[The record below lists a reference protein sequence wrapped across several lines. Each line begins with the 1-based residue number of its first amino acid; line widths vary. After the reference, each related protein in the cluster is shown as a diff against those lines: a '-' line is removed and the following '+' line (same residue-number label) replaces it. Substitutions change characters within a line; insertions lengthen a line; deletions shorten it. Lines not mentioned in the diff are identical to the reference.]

1 MRNKALDQLRF
12 LAAIF
17 VVLIHSPLPGTA
29 EVFIEA
35 LARIAVPLFF
45 MISGYYASNNNRAT
59 LIRKMKKTAV
69 MLGIAVAL
77 YFAWEMLWSIY
88 HGTTAEKLQLYFS
101 IQTLAETIVLNTGV
115 LLGHL
120 WFLLALLYC
129 YCIYAF
135 CMQRASLTV
144 RLGIA
149 MTLLAGFFLVKEL
162 FKWNGVSDPVYY
174 VRNFLLMGLPFFLLG
189 EAIKQKKEWLLSVKP
204 VLLAIVAIVGLG
216 AAITERLYVG
226 CCDLYFGTVLTVVA
240 IFILVQRPTARAS
253 CWLAKL
259 GKQYA
264 GDIYII
270 HVMLLSGLNMVASIT
285 GILSLDLF
293 LIMRPVVLVV
303 LCILLSGFKNNLL
316 KKKH

>member
-29 EVFIEA
+29 GVFIEA

-69 MLGIAVAL
+69 MLGIAVVL

-135 CMQRASLTV
+135 CIQKAPFSV
-144 RLGIA
+144 RKGIA
-149 MTLLAGFFLVKEL
+149 MTLLAGFFIVKEL
-162 FKWNGVSDPVYY
+162 LKWNGVADPVYY
-174 VRNFLLMGLPFFLLG
+174 VRNFLFMGLPFFLLG
-189 EAIKQKKEWLLSVKP
+189 EAIKQKKEWLLSIKP
-204 VLLAIVAIVGLG
+204 VVLAIVALVGLG

-226 CCDLYFGTVLTVVA
+226 CCDLYLGTVPAIAA
-240 IFILVQRPTARAS
+240 IFILAQRPTAWTS
-253 CWLAKL
+253 SWLAKL
-259 GKQYA
+259 GRQYA
-264 GDIYII
+264 ADIYII
-270 HVMLLSGLNMVASIT
+270 HVMILSGLNMVASVT
-285 GILSLDLF
+285 GILSLDIF
-293 LIMRPVVLVV
+293 LIMRPVILIV
-303 LCILLSGFKNNLL
+303 LCILLSGVKNNLL
-316 KKKH
+316 KKKR